1 VVKKISN
8 IEGTVM
14 GENIL
19 NHATNTTIASNI
31 SYMDQKYLEIHTGMD
46 KNILPLAKECI
57 NILPLAHV

>member
-1 VVKKISN
+1 
-8 IEGTVM
+8 M

-31 SYMDQKYLEIHTGMD
+31 SYMDKKYLEIHTGMD

>member
-31 SYMDQKYLEIHTGMD
+31 SYMDKKIS
-46 KNILPLAKECI
+46 
-57 NILPLAHV
+57 